1 MTVRRSVPISIVPAP
16 LRSPLAALLLRGIL
30 IVALLI
36 AVPALAEA
44 QEEGTGASFLDPFP
58 PADVYTVLVAGDD
71 YAEGLQAGMTEA
83 FAGDARVQLRP
94 KSAPFSGLMRPDF
107 DDKLQAF
114 GDDLKKDPVAI
125 AVVMVG
131 AWDRIGVRDS
141 AGNRVMV
148 GTPAWKKEYAAR
160 ADRLLRT
167 LRQAKVAVY
176 LAGLPGGPQMGA
188 NEDAQM
194 MNDILRER
202 AYLNGAKYIDTFAD
216 FADENGGF
224 SQWGPDIT
232 GKIVRL
238 RLKDGVYFTPAG
250 NQKLA
255 HFVER
260 ELRRDLNQAKANRNI
275 PLAGGEDEQARI
287 NPDKARLAPEGGS
300 KAQPG
305 AAPAMA
311 GGMGPAGD
319 KSDGA
324 PAQAASTD
332 GEQKADNGKISL
344 RTTNAAGREE
354 TITVDILRPAISAQV
369 VQLVTRRESPDKPS
383 QMGAT
388 LTDHIP
394 GGLTVMSSVTPD
406 AGSGTPGQGGPK
418 LSAAQTPYFRVL
430 FKGERLPAEPG
441 RADDVSWPRPE
452 PPAEVPPAETGSTL
466 KPTAAA
472 GEPEAPPQKNKK
484 LQKP

>member
-1 MTVRRSVPISIVPAP
+1 MTFRRATQTLIAPDSVRSS
-16 LRSPLAALLLRGIL
+16 LAALLRGIV
-30 IVALLI
+30 IVAALVL
-36 AVPALAEA
+36 APALAEA
-44 QEEGTGASFLDPFP
+44 QEEGAGASFLDPFP
-58 PADVYTVLVAGDD
+58 PGDVYSVLVAGDD
-71 YAEGLQAGMTEA
+71 YAEGLQAGMAEA
-83 FAGDARVQLRP
+83 FAGDARVGLRP
-94 KSAPFSGLMRPDF
+94 KSAPFNGLMRPDF
-107 DDKLQAF
+107 DDKLKAF
-114 GDDLKKDPVAI
+114 GEDLKKDPVTI
-125 AVVMVG
+125 AVVMLG
-131 AWDRIGVRDS
+131 AWDRVSSRDA
-141 AGNRVMV
+141 AGNRVMI
-148 GTPAWKKEYAAR
+148 GTPAWKKDYASR
-160 ADRLLRT
+160 ADRLLRV
-167 LRQAKVAVY
+167 LRQANVAVY

-216 FADENGGF
+216 FAGEDGGF

-260 ELRRDLNQAKANRNI
+260 ELRRDINQAKANRNI
-275 PLAGGEDEQARI
+275 PLAGSEDEQARI
-287 NPDKARLAPEGGS
+287 NPDKAKLAPEGGA
-300 KAQPG
+300 KG
-305 AAPAMA
+305 AAGAAAGMA
-311 GGMGPAGD
+311 GGMAPAGE
-319 KSDGA
+319 KGDGTT
-324 PAQAASTD
+324 AQTTAAD

-344 RTTNAAGREE
+344 RTTTASGREE
-354 TITVDILRPAISAQV
+354 TVTVDILRPAISAQV

-406 AGSGTPGQGGPK
+406 AGSGIPGQGGPK

-430 FKGERLPAEPG
+430 FKGERLPSEPG

-452 PPAEVPPAETGSTL
+452 PPAPGPPEETGSTL

-472 GEPEAPPQKNKK
+472 GEPDAPPQKNKK
-484 LQKP
+484 TQKP